1 MRTKNTIIRVIITAL
16 VVAVLLAGCTKK
28 ETAKTSQ
35 PAGALRVNV
44 SEARI
49 GTVKKTITY
58 SGVLKGIREVP
69 IAPGMSSWINKIL
82 VKEGQKV
89 KKGQLLAKL
98 SPEQMEQAKA
108 QLDALEKNY
117 QRMKRLYEKGA
128 ITQSQF
134 DQIEASYLA
143 AKAGYQ
149 LASKNTRLRA
159 PFDGIVAEVNTQE
172 GQFFNAMMGFSSAPS
187 VLTLVDIS
195 KVKLEVEVSDRDVAL
210 ISPGQEVMLKVDAFP
225 ETTFTGKV
233 ENVDEIADPRTG
245 TYTVKIIIDNPKEIL
260 KSGMYASAKIVI
272 DKAESVVVIPT
283 DALVNDTLV
292 YIAEGNTAKARKVK
306 TGVKS
311 AQLVQIID
319 GVKPGEKVIT
329 TGTIALFDGAPIK
342 YQPKITKKAEAKTTT
357 Q

>member
-143 AKAGYQ
+143 AKAG
-149 LASKNTRLRA
+149 
-159 PFDGIVAEVNTQE
+159 
-172 GQFFNAMMGFSSAPS
+172 
-187 VLTLVDIS
+187 
-195 KVKLEVEVSDRDVAL
+195 
-210 ISPGQEVMLKVDAFP
+210 
-225 ETTFTGKV
+225 
-233 ENVDEIADPRTG
+233 
-245 TYTVKIIIDNPKEIL
+245 
-260 KSGMYASAKIVI
+260 
-272 DKAESVVVIPT
+272 
-283 DALVNDTLV
+283 
-292 YIAEGNTAKARKVK
+292 
-306 TGVKS
+306 
-311 AQLVQIID
+311 
-319 GVKPGEKVIT
+319 
-329 TGTIALFDGAPIK
+329 
-342 YQPKITKKAEAKTTT
+342 
-357 Q
+357 